1 MIELLF
7 VYLNI
12 NIASGE
18 SAWLNLMNSLSVY
31 IQYKYIHN
39 IYKKYIYCIYFV
51 IIANLIDKSDITRHN

>member
-12 NIASGE
+12 NIASEE
-18 SAWLNLMNSLSVY
+18 SAWLNLTNSLSVCVY
-31 IQYKYIHN
+31 
-39 IYKKYIYCIYFV
+39 YCV